1 MSFSFQIKN
10 KTCFALSI
18 LYQPSDLQQM
28 NLEPVGEIINP
39 FETTM
44 RIAVLEAHEEYSVPL
59 YIAYH
64 CKLFIQPAY
73 AE

>member
-1 MSFSFQIKN
+1 
-10 KTCFALSI
+10 
-18 LYQPSDLQQM
+18 M
-28 NLEPVGEIINP
+28 NLEPIGEVTNP

-44 RIAVLEAHEEYSVPL
+44 RIAILEAHETYNVPL

-64 CKLFIQPAY
+64 AKLFIQPAY

>member
-1 MSFSFQIKN
+1 M
-10 KTCFALSI
+10 
-18 LYQPSDLQQM
+18 YQPSVLQQM
-28 NLEPVGEIINP
+28 NLEPVGDITNP

-44 RIAVLEAHEEYSVPL
+44 RIAVLEPHEQYNVPL

-73 AE
+73 AEYTFLNL